1 MEDKDY
7 NNLID
12 NIKHNREQTKVNN
25 ILNNNKTDI
34 SNLSKT
40 GRAIL
45 IKEILNIKDDD
56 QFLDILYNI
65 CLHNQNNPNMKE
77 LNLNNNINNRLKELN
92 TL

>member
-12 NIKHNREQTKVNN
+12 NVKLKREQLKVNN
-25 ILNNNKTDI
+25 ILNKNKTDI

-40 GRAIL
+40 GRALL

-56 QFLDILYNI
+56 QFLDTLYDI
-65 CLHNQNNPNMKE
+65 YLHNQDNPNMEE

-92 TL
+92 T